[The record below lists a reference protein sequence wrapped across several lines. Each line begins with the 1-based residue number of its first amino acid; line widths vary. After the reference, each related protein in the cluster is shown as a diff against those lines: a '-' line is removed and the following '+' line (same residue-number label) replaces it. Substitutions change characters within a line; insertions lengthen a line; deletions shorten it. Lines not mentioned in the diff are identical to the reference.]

1 MWKSSNKEQM
11 SSSPLTFYECHL
23 FPASIVYLYFLLTQN
38 SVKQINQ
45 AFFFLLFAKSYIW
58 RKLEILHNKS
68 DILCFW
74 NILRAIL
81 IILRFLKLER
91 KKIKAKNDASIF
103 CSSFPSWFLRWSEE
117 RKMEKLKL
125 MMTVLHWKKCLTILH
140 FCFFFFISSFVLA
153 FVYLVFP
160 PQEKRNKFIK
170 NGKKKHSNSTPTNKA
185 KS

>member
-1 MWKSSNKEQM
+1 MPSFPHLYSLLIFFIDSKLSKTNKSS
-11 SSSPLTFYECHL
+11 
-23 FPASIVYLYFLLTQN
+23 I
-38 SVKQINQ
+38 
-45 AFFFLLFAKSYIW
+45 FFCFLLFAKSYIW

-125 MMTVLHWKKCLTILH
+125 MMTVLHWEKCLTILH
-140 FCFFFFISSFVLA
+140 FCSFFFFYFFFCFGLCLFSF
-153 FVYLVFP
+153 FP
-160 PQEKRNKFIK
+160 PRETEQIYQKW
-170 NGKKKHSNSTPTNKA
+170 KKKTL
-185 KS
+185 